1 MTTYEEQSKYDAN
14 LFLEFVPHLLNEV
27 QKGSCR
33 DLAIVMLRDLLY
45 AHIYIAELVEHMLY
59 MCICEGSAS
68 IRTYSTEIHSVVFLQ
83 VYVLQ
88 FV

>member
-1 MTTYEEQSKYDAN
+1 MLTS
-14 LFLEFVPHLLNEV
+14 FLEFVPHLLNEV

-33 DLAIVMLRDLLY
+33 DLAIVMLQDLLC
-45 AHIYIAELVEHMLY
+45 AHICIAEHVEHVLY
-59 MCICEGSAS
+59 ICICEGSAS

>member
-1 MTTYEEQSKYDAN
+1 MLTS
-14 LFLEFVPHLLNEV
+14 FLEFIPHLLNEV

-33 DLAIVMLRDLLY
+33 DLAIVMLQDLLR
-45 AHIYIAELVEHMLY
+45 AHIYMAEHVEHMLY
-59 MCICEGSAS
+59 MCICEESTS
-68 IRTYSTEIHSVVFLQ
+68 IRTYSTEIHLVVFLQ